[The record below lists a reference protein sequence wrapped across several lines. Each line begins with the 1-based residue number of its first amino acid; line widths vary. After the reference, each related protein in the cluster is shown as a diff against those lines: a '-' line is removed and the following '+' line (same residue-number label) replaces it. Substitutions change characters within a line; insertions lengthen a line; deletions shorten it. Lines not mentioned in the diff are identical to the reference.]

1 MPTPMTEADAWTLIE
16 AVPAALAAN
25 KSPTQVHHNA
35 RRDCWLQLEASGKW
49 TAPGP
54 VSTQARD
61 LLDLYLPIQTTPQ
74 LVIGQIAQSV
84 DGRIATEQG
93 HSHYIT
99 GQDDILRLH
108 RLRALVDAVVVGAG
122 TANADNP
129 RLTVRKVKGANPA
142 RVILDP
148 DGRLS
153 PHLAVFV
160 DGSARTIVIR
170 GQSSAVGPSTGIEE
184 IRLPVTASEPPET
197 HRGFA
202 PTEIVEALR
211 MRGLKRLLVE
221 GGGVTVSRFLQA
233 GVLTRLHVA
242 VAPMLLGS
250 GRHSLTLLPISDLA
264 RALRPPCSRYQ
275 LGNDVLYD
283 FDLT

>member
-1 MPTPMTEADAWTLIE
+1 MPTPMSEADAWALIE

-25 KSPTQVHHNA
+25 KAPTQVHHNA
-35 RRDCWLQLEASGKW
+35 RKDYWLQLEASGEW
-49 TAPGP
+49 TASGP
-54 VSTQARD
+54 VGTKTRD
-61 LLDLYLPIQTTPQ
+61 LLDLYLPIQTSPQ
-74 LVIGQIAQSV
+74 PVIGQIAQSV

-108 RLRALVDAVVVGAG
+108 RLRALVDAVIVGAG

-129 RLTVRKVKGANPA
+129 RLTVRRVEGTNPA
-142 RVILDP
+142 RVVLDP
-148 DGRLS
+148 AGRLS
-153 PHLAVFV
+153 PDLAVFV
-160 DGSARTIVIR
+160 DGSARTIIIR
-170 GQSSAVGPSTGIEE
+170 GESSATNPPTGIEE
-184 IRLPVTASEPPET
+184 IKLPVTASEPPGVY
-197 HRGFA
+197 RGFA

-211 MRGLKRLLVE
+211 IRGLKRLLVE
-221 GGGVTVSRFLQA
+221 GGGITVSRFLQA

-242 VAPMLLGS
+242 VAPMLIGS
-250 GRHSLTLLPISDLA
+250 GRHSLTLLPISNLA
-264 RALRPPCSRYQ
+264 RALRPPCNRYR